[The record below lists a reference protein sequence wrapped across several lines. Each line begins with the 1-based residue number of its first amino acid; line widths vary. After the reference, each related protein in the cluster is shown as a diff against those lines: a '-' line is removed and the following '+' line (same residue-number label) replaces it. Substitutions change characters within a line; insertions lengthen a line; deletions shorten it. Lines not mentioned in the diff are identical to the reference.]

1 MMKTILFQGDSITDA
16 GRSRK
21 DLESAGEGYALLV
34 KAQLGYENPGKY
46 MFHNRGVSGDRIV
59 DVYARM
65 KKDIINLAP
74 DYISILLGVNDVWH
88 EIDFGGP
95 NGVDADKYEKIYGML
110 IEEIEEALP
119 QVKIMIMEPFCLRA
133 SATDETEE
141 QPNRWDYFNTEVK
154 KRAEKAKQVA
164 KKYNLTYVPLQ
175 EKFDE
180 AAKLA
185 ENGFWLKD
193 GVHPTPMG
201 HEIIKREWLKALRR
215 FLKQVLLLFA

>member
-21 DLESAGEGYALLV
+21 DLESSGEGYALLV
-34 KAQLGYENPGKY
+34 KSQLGYENPGKY
-46 MFHNRGVSGDRIV
+46 TFHNRGASGDRIV

-110 IEEIEEALP
+110 IEEIQEALP

-133 SATDETEE
+133 SATENTEE
-141 QPNRWDYFNTEVK
+141 QPNRWDYFTTEVK
-154 KRAEKAKQVA
+154 KRAERA
-164 KKYNLTYVPLQ
+164 KKVAEKYHLTFVPLQ

-180 AAKLA
+180 VAKCA
-185 ENGFWLKD
+185 ENAYWLKD

-201 HEIIKREWLKALRR
+201 HELIKREWLNA
-215 FLKQVLLLFA
+215 FSQIN

>member
-34 KAQLGYENPGKY
+34 KSQLGYENPGKY
-46 MFHNRGVSGDRIV
+46 MFHNRGVSGDRVV

-74 DYISILLGVNDVWH
+74 DYLSILLGVNDVWH

-110 IEEIEEALP
+110 IEEIQEALP
-119 QVKIMIMEPFCLRA
+119 KVKIMIMEPFCLQA
-133 SATDETEE
+133 SATENTEE
-141 QPNRWDYFNTEVK
+141 QPNRWDYFHTEVK
-154 KRAEKAKQVA
+154 KRAERA
-164 KKYNLTYVPLQ
+164 KKVAEKYHLTFVPLQ

-180 AAKLA
+180 VAKHT
-185 ENGFWLKD
+185 ENAYWLRD

-201 HEIIKREWLKALRR
+201 HELIKREWIQAFSKI
-215 FLKQVLLLFA
+215 KEN

>member
-21 DLESAGEGYALLV
+21 DLESSGEGYALLV
-34 KAQLGYENPGKY
+34 KSQLGYENPGEY
-46 MFHNRGVSGDRIV
+46 SFHNRGVSGDRIV

-185 ENGFWLKD
+185 ENAFWLKD

-201 HEIIKREWLKALRR
+201 HEIIKREWLKA
-215 FLKQVLLLFA
+215 FSEMKGENHE